1 MLFVDV
7 NLYNHEVLS
16 RHLIKSKLKKVF
28 LKSPETE
35 IKKLKLFQLNV
46 VELFLFKLWLRYV
59 QREPGDV

>member
-46 VELFLFKLWLRYV
+46 VELFLFKLWLRCV